1 MSVKLGRKY
10 QRLIVMIRV
19 VDNNFELFWA
29 EMIVENGGFYAD
41 EKRHFPCS
49 K

>member
-1 MSVKLGRKY
+1 
-10 QRLIVMIRV
+10 MIRV